1 MGVGGAGPPQTLAR
15 AHMGWTAIT
24 VQVRSARPIKA
35 RSTSSQAQAKQPGGS
50 GTSTRGLEG
59 GTSVSLSLSV
69 TSTLH
74 RTGSTAGRRAGD
86 QGVKSGSS
94 CPALSSRTRRVPAGA
109 THRHGGAP
117 GRCSGLSGRAPRRTQ
132 PAAPLGRRPPQLQP
146 FPSPELPRPLPS
158 AHKTFFFFKLP
169 GRTRV
174 VQWEAWKPRQTAAGA
189 MREPMGARAGPGAG
203 PERQGGRMGRRAGRA
218 ALRAGGLQEGRANMQ
233 VTAGDGAGAG

>member
-1 MGVGGAGPPQTLAR
+1 MD
-15 AHMGWTAIT
+15 WTAIT

-50 GTSTRGLEG
+50 GTSTRGLAG

-74 RTGSTAGRRAGD
+74 RTGSTARRRAGD

-94 CPALSSRTRRVPAGA
+94 CPALSSRTCRVPAGA
-109 THRHGGAP
+109 THRHGGTP

-158 AHKTFFFFKLP
+158 AHKTFFFFSNFL
-169 GRTRV
+169 G
-174 VQWEAWKPRQTAAGA
+174 
-189 MREPMGARAGPGAG
+189 GPGWSN
-203 PERQGGRMGRRAGRA
+203 GRPGSRGKQRRGR
-218 ALRAGGLQEGRANMQ
+218 
-233 VTAGDGAGAG
+233 